1 MALTK
6 DDIIVKL
13 KDAGVPFDIYEHP
26 PVMTVE
32 AQVNALPG
40 NPNTVL
46 KNLFLKDKK
55 HRCYI
60 ITALANTK
68 IDLQVLSARLGVG
81 KSGTRMAPEELVTS
95 VLQVPLG
102 SVTPLA
108 VANPEA
114 ANVVLLL
121 DAKILD
127 HEHVSADGGVVY
139 VHPLVNTASLAL
151 TPGALAA
158 AIRAL
163 GREPV
168 FVDLEADP
176 KIDRDNPPDLKAL
189 ADATQPAPLALPEG
203 GTPAAPAAPPAD
215 VGAAAQAP
223 VSAAAAAQ
231 VPKPVQAAP
240 AKEAKKAKAG
250 KGTDPRA
257 AAKAAVTTASL
268 IAVAPRV
275 DDLLRAACSAL
286 LGGVAPEEVTSSG
299 RVDAYAMAR
308 LRAELE
314 MQLTSLKNA
323 AYAAGYVAGKGEVVA
338 HAERR
343 YV

>member
-6 DDIIVKL
+6 DDIIAKL
-13 KDAGVPFDIYEHP
+13 KDAGISFDIYEHP

-60 ITALANTK
+60 VTALASTK
-68 IDLQVLSARLGVG
+68 IDIQVLSARLGVG

-127 HEHVSADGGVVY
+127 HEYVSADGGVVY
-139 VHPLVNTASLAL
+139 VHPLVNTTSLAL

-176 KIDRDNPPDLKAL
+176 KIDQDNPPDLKSL
-189 ADATQPAPLALPEG
+189 ADVTQPPPMALPVAVG
-203 GTPAAPAAPPAD
+203 APAPAPAPAAAAPAPSPS
-215 VGAAAQAP
+215 P
-223 VSAAAAAQ
+223 
-231 VPKPVQAAP
+231 VPKAAQAAP

-250 KGTDPRA
+250 KGTDPRVT
-257 AAKAAVTTASL
+257 AKAAVTTASL
-268 IAVAPRV
+268 AAVRPRV
-275 DDLLRAACSAL
+275 DELLRAACSAL
-286 LGGVAPEEVTSSG
+286 LGGAALEEATSSG

-308 LRAELE
+308 LRAEME

>member
-189 ADATQPAPLALPEG
+189 ADASGATRGCWRCRTGAGVGCGSGTSPQARASGSCEG
-203 GTPAAPAAPPAD
+203 GQEGQGWKRHRPTRRCQGRSHHCLPHRSRTP
-215 VGAAAQAP
+215 
-223 VSAAAAAQ
+223 
-231 VPKPVQAAP
+231 
-240 AKEAKKAKAG
+240 
-250 KGTDPRA
+250 
-257 AAKAAVTTASL
+257 
-268 IAVAPRV
+268 
-275 DDLLRAACSAL
+275 
-286 LGGVAPEEVTSSG
+286 GG
-299 RVDAYAMAR
+299 
-308 LRAELE
+308 
-314 MQLTSLKNA
+314 
-323 AYAAGYVAGKGEVVA
+323 
-338 HAERR
+338 
-343 YV
+343 

>member
-6 DDIIVKL
+6 DGIIAKL
-13 KDAGVPFDIYEHP
+13 KAAGISFDIYEHP

-60 ITALANTK
+60 VTALASTK
-68 IDLQVLSARLGVG
+68 IDMQVLSARLGVG

-127 HEHVSADGGVVY
+127 HDSVSADGGVVY
-139 VHPLVNTASLAL
+139 VHPLVNTTSLAL

-163 GREPV
+163 GGEPV

-189 ADATQPAPLALPEG
+189 ADATQPPPMALPE
-203 GTPAAPAAPPAD
+203 AAPAAPPMAS
-215 VGAAAQAP
+215 GTATPSPAPPAAAPAPAP
-223 VSAAAAAQ
+223 VFKAAQ
-231 VPKPVQAAP
+231 TAP

-250 KGTDPRA
+250 KGTDPRV
-257 AAKAAVTTASL
+257 AAKAAVTTTSL
-268 IAVAPRV
+268 TAVGPRV
-275 DDLLRAACSAL
+275 DELLRAACSAL
-286 LGGVAPEEVTSSG
+286 LGGTAPEEATSSG